1 MLNTNTLRTGSS
13 FARILILCVLS
24 IALVFFGAPVTPALA
39 VTSAEK
45 QAEADA
51 VMQKIDALQSDLNK
65 ANADY
70 EKALSEHDSAQ
81 RAMED
86 AQARIK
92 AAEVRIAELQ
102 VRLGNRANNMYK
114 NGTSS
119 FLDVLLGAS
128 SFDEFLTAWDMM
140 EKISSQD
147 AALVQES
154 KDLRAE
160 AEKARQEYSAQKDK
174 AADEMAKS
182 KQLKDQIE
190 STQASLR
197 EEVAKITAEAA
208 ALQAQE
214 EAAAEAALAAKAAA
228 EAAAKNQQQ
237 ARGGASGT
245 AGGSGGGSVPG
256 GGGSS
261 VVSGNGQFAHPCP
274 GATLSSDFGWRSFD
288 NSFHNGIDLAAGE
301 GTPYY
306 AAADGTVIIAGFSG
320 SAGNWIVISH
330 GNGLITK
337 YMHSSAIYV
346 SAGQQVSKGQNI
358 GAVGNTGNSFGAH
371 LHFQVETG
379 ASSWSGTPVNP
390 FTYL

>member
-1 MLNTNTLRTGSS
+1 MLNTNTLRTRSS
-13 FARILILCVLS
+13 LISALILCVLS
-24 IALVFFGAPVTPALA
+24 VALVFLGTPVSSAYA

-45 QAEADA
+45 QAEANA
-51 VMQKIDALQSDLNK
+51 VMQKIDALQTDLNK

-70 EKALSEHDSAQ
+70 EKALSEHDAAQ
-81 RAMED
+81 AAMED
-86 AQARIK
+86 AQKRIK
-92 AAEVRIAELQ
+92 ASEERIAELQ

-114 NGTSS
+114 NGSAS

-154 KDLRAE
+154 KDLRAA
-160 AEKARQEYSAQKDK
+160 AELARQEYSTQKDK
-174 AADEMAKS
+174 AAAEMAKS
-182 KQLKDQIE
+182 QQLKDQIGA
-190 STQASLR
+190 TQTSLR

-214 EAAAEAALAAKAAA
+214 EAAAEAALTAKAAA
-228 EAAAKNQQQ
+228 EAAAKAQQQ
-237 ARGGASGT
+237 QSSSGGF
-245 AGGSGGGSVPG
+245 GGGSIPG

-261 VVSGNGQFAHPCP
+261 VISGSGQFAHPCP

-306 AAADGTVIIAGFSG
+306 AAADGTVIIAGFSA

-330 GNGLITK
+330 GGGLITK

-346 SAGQQVSKGQNI
+346 SAGQQVTKGQNI

-371 LHFQVETG
+371 LHFQVDTG

-390 FTYL
+390 FFYL